1 MRNLV
6 RSEQIE
12 RAILLIRGQ
21 KVMLDYDLA
30 KLYGVETKILNQAV
44 KRNIKRF
51 PGDFMFQLDIQEVRD
66 SRSQIVTLKRGQNI
80 KYLPYAFTEHG
91 ILMLSSVLNSE
102 RAVQVN
108 IEIMRAFVRLRQ
120 ILASHKDLAKKL
132 EELEKKYDAQ
142 F

>member
-1 MRNLV
+1 MRNV
-6 RSEQIE
+6 VPSEQIE

-102 RAVQVN
+102 TEVQVI
-108 IEIMRAFVRLRQ
+108 IEIIGSFVGLRQ
-120 ILASHKDLAKKL
+120 ILSS
-132 EELEKKYDAQ
+132 Q
-142 F
+142 